1 MARRKKIKT
10 KEIKPDIVY
19 NDIIVSKLINYI
31 MRKGK
36 KTVARRIV
44 YNTFDIIKETT
55 KKEPLEIFKLAVK
68 NTSPLLEVKAKR
80 VGGATYQVPREVTG
94 KRMLALS
101 LRWIIQATRS
111 KKGKTMKEKLAK
123 EIIDASNNT
132 GWAVKKK
139 VDTHRMAEAN
149 RAFSHFSW

>member
-10 KEIKPDIVY
+10 KEIKPDVVY
-19 NDIIVSKLINYI
+19 NEVIVSKLINYI
-31 MRKGK
+31 MKRGK
-36 KTVARRIV
+36 KTIASKIV
-44 YNTFDIIKETT
+44 YGTFDTIKETT
-55 KKEPLEIFKLAVK
+55 KKDPLEIFKLAVK

-101 LRWIIQATRS
+101 LRWIIQAARS
-111 KKGKTMKEKLAK
+111 KKGKSMRERLSA

-139 VDTHRMAEAN
+139 TDTHRMAEAN

>member
-1 MARRKKIKT
+1 MARSKKIK
-10 KEIKPDIVY
+10 KIEITPDVVY
-19 NDIIVSKLINYI
+19 NDVVVAKLINYV
-31 MRKGK
+31 MKGGK

-44 YNTFDIIKETT
+44 YKAFDIVKEAT
-55 KKEPLEIFKLAVK
+55 KKDPLEIFKLAIK

-101 LRWIIQATRS
+101 LRWLLQAARS
-111 KKGKTMKEKLAK
+111 KKGKTMRERLSK

-139 VDTHRMAEAN
+139 LDTHRMAEAN
-149 RAFSHFSW
+149 KAFSHFSW